1 VGPCTFYGMSG
12 CSEGRHNDKKARM
25 SVASTAT
32 RLLSWLKLAFAWIA
46 FCFVRLCERLLP
58 PSLLSLLLLPPA
70 AAWDLVQVRQRKP
83 LTHWRRFPESW
94 RPKRWRFVLR
104 QSLGLYHSQLFYM
117 WPDRLCARRWLS
129 RCRLEGESN
138 LNGLREENRG
148 VVLASLHFG
157 PFEIMPYWLR
167 AYGIITTSVRTRP
180 PDSLKA
186 LTSYQYSL
194 SPPADVPVFLYAE
207 DLTPL
212 PRFSHLRKILGPGR
226 RLLVMV
232 DPVRGL
238 QVDVPFFEDR
248 MFRMSTGAIRLAT
261 MADADLVP
269 CLIAETSRWKF
280 AIHFG
285 TPVPRHYL
293 GRSPDMQ
300 AIGAH
305 LLKEFSKVVSRYP
318 EQCKMRL
325 SRAMWPLTENGD
337 SDVSVGAPHAAQSH

>member
-1 VGPCTFYGMSG
+1 M
-12 CSEGRHNDKKARM
+12 NKKAHISLA
-25 SVASTAT
+25 SVGS
-32 RLLSWLKLAFAWIA
+32 RLLSWLKLALAWTA
-46 FCFVRLCERLLP
+46 FRFVRFSERLLP
-58 PSLLSLLLLPPA
+58 PSLLSLLLWPAA

-104 QSLGLYHSQLFYM
+104 QSFGLYHSQLFYI
-117 WPDRLCARRWLS
+117 WPDRLCERRWLS

-138 LNGLREENRG
+138 LNSLHEGNRG

-167 AYGIITTSVRTRP
+167 AYGIVTTSVRTRP
-180 PDSLKA
+180 PDSLKS

-226 RLLVMV
+226 RLLVLV

-238 QVDVPFFEDR
+238 QEDVPFFEDR
-248 MFRMSTGAIRLAT
+248 TFRMSAGAIWLAS
-261 MADADLVP
+261 MAEADLVP
-269 CLIAETSRWKF
+269 CSIVETSTWKF
-280 AIHFG
+280 TIHIG

-300 AIGAH
+300 AIGTH
-305 LLKEFSKVVSRYP
+305 LLTEFSKVVSRYP

-325 SRAMWPLTENGD
+325 SRAMWPLTENRD
-337 SDVSVGAPHAAQSH
+337 SDVSGATYAARSH

>member
-1 VGPCTFYGMSG
+1 M
-12 CSEGRHNDKKARM
+12 NKKAHI
-25 SVASTAT
+25 SLASAGS
-32 RLLSWLKLAFAWIA
+32 RPLSWLKLVLAWTAFR
-46 FCFVRLCERLLP
+46 FVRLCERLLP
-58 PSLLSLLLLPPA
+58 PSLLSLLLWPPA

-104 QSLGLYHSQLFYM
+104 QTLGLYHSQLFYI
-117 WPDRLCARRWLS
+117 WPDRLCERRWLS
-129 RCRLEGESN
+129 RCRLEGQSN
-138 LNGLREENRG
+138 LNRLRERNRG

-167 AYGIITTSVRTRP
+167 AYGIVTTSVRTMP
-180 PDSLKA
+180 PDSLKS

-226 RLLVMV
+226 QLLVLV

-238 QVDVPFFEDR
+238 QEDVPFFEDR
-248 MFRMSTGAIRLAT
+248 TFRMSTGAIRLAT

-269 CLIAETSRWKF
+269 CSIVETSTWNF
-280 AIHFG
+280 TIHFG

-300 AIGAH
+300 AIGTH
-305 LLKEFSKVVSRYP
+305 LLMEFSKVVSRYP

-325 SRAMWPLTENGD
+325 SRAMWPFAVAGVDDPGKALIT
-337 SDVSVGAPHAAQSH
+337 